1 LNFFTDAS
9 KDYKQGEATYHVKE
23 EEGVDEKVKTIE
35 ADFFKRPSWY
45 FHCY

>member
-1 LNFFTDAS
+1 LFTDAS
-9 KDYKQGEATYHVKE
+9 EDYKQGEATYHVKE
-23 EEGVDEKVKTIE
+23 EEEGVYEKVKTIK